1 MYYLGSFSISL
12 SKIRLIAATRDF
24 YPRKTCRTRKTAKSF
39 KYQDQQ
45 RTISYIVDGW
55 NCDSSSNLSLVFAS
69 VAKILR
75 SWFLKTK
82 LVVPTQF
89 VIASSCAISSKKSDL
104 APSSHACSSTTA
116 VHFEVSTEPPI
127 IDDHRVPEISQ
138 KNLVTASDPVKLHPF
153 FGGWKSLKI
162 RWNLDGL
169 VRPKHHSKW
178 WVFAGW
184 KDLLHPKKTLTVT
197 EMAENYCGP
206 FPLLT
211 QTFWA
216 NRVFKQK
223 QKHTR
228 WCLWKET
235 HTFTNVHLYKCSQ
248 GRYVHTKQTFHD
260 PLRIHVWYFCT
271 FTY

>member
-1 MYYLGSFSISL
+1 MII
-12 SKIRLIAATRDF
+12 KVF

-153 FGGWKSLKI
+153 FGAWKSLKI

-169 VRPKHHSKW
+169 VPSQASLKVVGICWVKRPAASEENPYCNWDGRKW
-178 WVFAGW
+178 LWSLPFVNPNILSQPCVQTETKAHKVVLMKGNAHVH
-184 KDLLHPKKTLTVT
+184 KCSLT
-197 EMAENYCGP
+197 
-206 FPLLT
+206 
-211 QTFWA
+211 
-216 NRVFKQK
+216 
-223 QKHTR
+223 
-228 WCLWKET
+228 
-235 HTFTNVHLYKCSQ
+235 CSQ

-260 PLRIHVWYFCT
+260 PWRIHVWYFCT